1 MENEY
6 LGDSFPLD
14 SFPEIISDAIIEY
27 ETHKNFDRNPA
38 SLSILVC
45 AAAIIEMGTYFEI
58 NDEDQPPIIWG
69 NIIQSQGSG
78 KSHLLNHY
86 MSFLFRKNTELHQN
100 TEAKHTYVTKNTT
113 IEGMLK
119 HHNGNRKGIMMFKD
133 ELPSFVKGINN
144 YQSGGAKEEW
154 MSSWNGG
161 DFTITRSESKYHT
174 TEIKPCLYGGSQPE
188 KQHVLFDAES
198 MGDGF
203 ANRFLNTTPYDTTP
217 KKKKSR
223 TKAENRMFFIE
234 QYIFEPIWNLEART
248 YFASEEANSFWL
260 KWTDK
265 MTEEYGETMFDLY
278 KEKLFSYSIRISGI
292 LHLLHIADYKT
303 ENGTWNLPLE
313 IPLHIVKKAI
323 GICEFFMKQY
333 AEMLGNL
340 NTQRFPSIV
349 EKELK
354 MKLPPFEK
362 MYRKLPAAPM
372 KYGEIVKYFTGNPYK
387 VDNIKRNII
396 DKGILFEKNAKTGLY
411 TKTLRDE

>member
-1 MENEY
+1 MENKY

-14 SFPEIISDAIIEY
+14 SFPKQISGAIIEY

-38 SLSILVC
+38 ALSILVC
-45 AAAIIEMGTYFEI
+45 AAAITEMGTYFEI
-58 NDEDQPPIIWG
+58 NDEEQPPIIWG

-86 MSFLFRKNTELHQN
+86 MSFLFRKNAELHQN
-100 TEAKHTYVTKNTT
+100 PETKHTYVTKNTT

-161 DFTITRSESKYHT
+161 DFTITRSESKYFIP
-174 TEIKPCLYGGSQPE
+174 EIKPNLFGGSQPE
-188 KQHVLFDAES
+188 KQHVLFDVES

-223 TKAENRMFFIE
+223 TKAKNLMLFIE
-234 QYIFEPIWNLEART
+234 KDILEPIWNLEVRT
-248 YFASEEANSFWL
+248 YYASKEADEFWL
-260 KWTDK
+260 TWTDK

-303 ENGTWNLPLE
+303 KNDTYNLPLE
-313 IPLHIVKKAI
+313 IPLHIIKKAI
-323 GICEFFMKQY
+323 DICKFFMKQY
-333 AEMLGNL
+333 AEMLGSL

-349 EKELK
+349 EKELN
-354 MKLPPFEK
+354 MKLPLFQTNYK
-362 MYRKLPAAPM
+362 KLSNSPM
-372 KYGEIVKYFTGNPYK
+372 KYSEIVNYFIGKPYK
-387 VDNIKRNII
+387 VDNIKRQII

-411 TKTLRDE
+411 AKTLSNE